1 MFLHAYQFWTK
12 IPQNDYSGTVGTYFA
27 NRLQINF
34 IELGLDSHFLV
45 TGRASKVINTPKIE
59 DNYWY

>member
-1 MFLHAYQFWTK
+1 MHTNFGQKYLKTA
-12 IPQNDYSGTVGTYFA
+12 IVRTVGTYFA